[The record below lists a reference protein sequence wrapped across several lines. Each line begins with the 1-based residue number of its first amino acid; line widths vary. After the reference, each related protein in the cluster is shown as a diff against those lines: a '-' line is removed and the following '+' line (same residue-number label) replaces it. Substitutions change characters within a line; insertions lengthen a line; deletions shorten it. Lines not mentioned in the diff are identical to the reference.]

1 MHFNEEEYDDSIPHC
16 DRSKKS
22 ITTGSWMGCFQ
33 PMSLLA
39 LQSLVRIM
47 ILGTAVS
54 FTVLL
59 HQFSL
64 RYRSRPPAL
73 NFHYNLPVCLS
84 LSALCFHPLTLF
96 HTSPIRVLF
105 HITSNVLS
113 TCHVLH
119 VYVLVRL
126 LKTIRTDALSSV
138 RLKWSR
144 KYFIFEILF
153 SMIRD
158 VSSAVLVDRT
168 THRITLLLY
177 TLLHRILNS

>member
-1 MHFNEEEYDDSIPHC
+1 MSLNICVDKIPWALSLSPFLRVLLPSSSLPPLIH
-16 DRSKKS
+16 SPSLSLSPLLLS
-22 ITTGSWMGCFQ
+22 ITATISH
-33 PMSLLA
+33 
-39 LQSLVRIM
+39 
-47 ILGTAVS
+47 T
-54 FTVLL
+54 
-59 HQFSL
+59 
-64 RYRSRPPAL
+64 SRPPSL
-73 NFHYNLPVCLS
+73 NFHYNLSVCLS
-84 LSALCFHPLTLF
+84 LSALYFHPLTLF
-96 HTSPIRVLF
+96 RTSPIRVLF
-105 HITSNVLS
+105 HITSNLLS
-113 TCHVLH
+113 TCHVLY

-168 THRITLLLY
+168 THRITLFLY